1 MTNSV
6 WTAQARA
13 DWGSGHSF
21 SVFLPPLLLFLFA
34 IVFACFLAPPLSP
47 DSRLRERSA
56 GEAGAP
62 YYCLIRLIQKVHYTT
77 VLAPL
82 RRFSL
87 QPKGFFRRTR
97 GRIYVAFGEHPAAG
111 VCVCVC
117 SAKLVVL
124 LLGCLFVCVF
134 VCLLVCLFVCLFVL
148 CLFGCLFICV
158 YVSCF
163 FFATSQHNFVPQ

>member
-1 MTNSV
+1 MHFRWNFEFVQKVTNSV

-21 SVFLPPLLLFLFA
+21 SVFLPPLLLLLFA
-34 IVFACFLAPPLSP
+34 IVFACFLAPPGSP

-56 GEAGAP
+56 AEAGTP
-62 YYCLIRLIQKVHYTT
+62 CYCLIRLIQKVHYTT

-82 RRFSL
+82 RGFSL

-117 SAKLVVL
+117 SSKLVVL

-134 VCLLVCLFVCLFVL
+134 VC
-148 CLFGCLFICV
+148 
-158 YVSCF
+158 
-163 FFATSQHNFVPQ
+163 